1 MTGTVSRLL
10 QANEM
15 LLFNKKLTAAQACD
29 LGLVT
34 EVFPD
39 SSFQAE
45 VWTRLKGY
53 GKLPPN
59 VSKHTCRYASSC
71 PVPSTMSA
79 PGVRA
84 SHFCSPQQQHQ
95 GREHI
100 LTLVNLTPLIIQA
113 RRARLT

>member
-1 MTGTVSRLL
+1 MTGSRLL

-45 VWTRLKGY
+45 VWSRLKGY
-53 GKLPPN
+53 GELPPN
-59 VSKHTCRYASSC
+59 VSKHTCGRLLLTPAATLAAVQASQGR
-71 PVPSTMSA
+71 VKERHILFTMAASWT
-79 PGVRA
+79 RA
-84 SHFCSPQQQHQ
+84 S
-95 GREHI
+95 
-100 LTLVNLTPLIIQA
+100 LI
-113 RRARLT
+113 